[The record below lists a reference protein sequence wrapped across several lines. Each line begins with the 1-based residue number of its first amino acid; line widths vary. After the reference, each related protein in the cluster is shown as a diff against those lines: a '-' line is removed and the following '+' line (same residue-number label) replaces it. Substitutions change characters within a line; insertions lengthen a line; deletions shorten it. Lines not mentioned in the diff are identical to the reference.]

1 MDRRENVTAKDL
13 ELLNFALDNALS
25 PTEQVEFD
33 RRLTESPHLNTLLQ
47 EQKQLKAVLA
57 QLPVRKVPHNFTLTR
72 AEARQAKQRGIFQPL
87 FGWASVISTLV
98 LALVFGSELM
108 FKNLGASAPAMT
120 ESAQT
125 YLLEEEAPVA
135 MQAEDAQPKIASSDE
150 VYLLNWGAGG
160 IGGAGGMGGGG
171 SDEVPSSFTIDI
183 FVPEMVSAA
192 EMPAEEGY
200 MMNETPPDDMITE
213 VFPETVPEDIPEDLL
228 PTEAEPLELT
238 QPEEQVT
245 ITSEDL
251 PSEPPVLGTEKVA
264 VATGVVGVV
273 TGSVGVGSVGV
284 GSVGVGSVGVGS
296 VGVGSVGVGSVG
308 VGSVGVGSVGVGSVG
323 VGSVGVGS
331 VGVGSVGVG
340 SVGVSVGVSVGEQ
353 GTFSEKTQIVGVA
366 VGVSVGVKV
375 GVKGGV
381 SVGVTGVFVGVN
393 VGVKG
398 GVSVGITGVLVGV
411 KVGVNGGV
419 SVGVTGVFVGVKVG
433 VKVTVGSVGVGEGC
447 C

>member
-228 PTEAEPLELT
+228 PTEAEPLKLT
-238 QPEEQVT
+238 QPEEQLT
-245 ITSEDL
+245 ISSEDL
-251 PSEPPVLGTEKVA
+251 PSEPPVLYGINPELTGTIVA
-264 VATGVVGVV
+264 LRPDPSEFSAE
-273 TGSVGVGSVGV
+273 
-284 GSVGVGSVGVGS
+284 
-296 VGVGSVGVGSVG
+296 
-308 VGSVGVGSVGVGSVG
+308 
-323 VGSVGVGS
+323 
-331 VGVGSVGVG
+331 
-340 SVGVSVGVSVGEQ
+340 VSAAQ
-353 GTFSEKTQIVGVA
+353 APSE
-366 VGVSVGVKV
+366 
-375 GVKGGV
+375 
-381 SVGVTGVFVGVN
+381 
-393 VGVKG
+393 
-398 GVSVGITGVLVGV
+398 GVLREPLPAAQTLKIALFTMAVLFAAIWFFLKV
-411 KVGVNGGV
+411 KR
-419 SVGVTGVFVGVKVG
+419 
-433 VKVTVGSVGVGEGC
+433 
-447 C
+447 

>member
-13 ELLNFALDNALS
+13 ELLNAALDNALS

-72 AEARQAKQRGIFQPL
+72 AEARQFKQRGIFQPL

-192 EMPAEEGY
+192 ESPAEERY

-238 QPEEQVT
+238 QTEEQLT

-251 PSEPPVLGTEKVA
+251 PSEPPVLYGINPELTGTI
-264 VATGVVGVV
+264 
-273 TGSVGVGSVGV
+273 
-284 GSVGVGSVGVGS
+284 
-296 VGVGSVGVGSVG
+296 
-308 VGSVGVGSVGVGSVG
+308 
-323 VGSVGVGS
+323 
-331 VGVGSVGVG
+331 
-340 SVGVSVGVSVGEQ
+340 VSLRPDPSE
-353 GTFSEKTQIVGVA
+353 FSAEVPAAQA
-366 VGVSVGVKV
+366 PSE
-375 GVKGGV
+375 
-381 SVGVTGVFVGVN
+381 
-393 VGVKG
+393 
-398 GVSVGITGVLVGV
+398 GVLREPFPAAQTLKIALFTMAVLFAAIWFFL
-411 KVGVNGGV
+411 K
-419 SVGVTGVFVGVKVG
+419 FKR
-433 VKVTVGSVGVGEGC
+433 
-447 C
+447 

>member
-13 ELLNFALDNALS
+13 ELLNVALDNALS
-25 PTEQVEFD
+25 LTEQVEFD

-98 LALVFGSELM
+98 LALVFGSELI

-192 EMPAEEGY
+192 ERPAEEGY

-238 QPEEQVT
+238 QTEEQLT

-251 PSEPPVLGTEKVA
+251 PSEPPVLYGINPELTGTI
-264 VATGVVGVV
+264 
-273 TGSVGVGSVGV
+273 
-284 GSVGVGSVGVGS
+284 
-296 VGVGSVGVGSVG
+296 
-308 VGSVGVGSVGVGSVG
+308 
-323 VGSVGVGS
+323 
-331 VGVGSVGVG
+331 
-340 SVGVSVGVSVGEQ
+340 VSLRPDPSE
-353 GTFSEKTQIVGVA
+353 FSAEVPAAQA
-366 VGVSVGVKV
+366 PSE
-375 GVKGGV
+375 
-381 SVGVTGVFVGVN
+381 
-393 VGVKG
+393 
-398 GVSVGITGVLVGV
+398 GVLREPPAASQPV
-411 KVGVNGGV
+411 KIALFAMAVL
-419 SVGVTGVFVGVKVG
+419 FAAIWFFLKF
-433 VKVTVGSVGVGEGC
+433 KR
-447 C
+447 